1 MARQTKQRSKRR
13 ATGKATSKPVAPS
26 ANLNDLRQRANQG
39 DPAAQAKLCRALDA
53 NPAIWRRLGDLAT
66 HAQLEFVRMIA
77 GGDFLL
83 GESVKRRIAE
93 LRTELLGVFPTPLET
108 VAVDRLIAARMYVE
122 HVESQCAK
130 AEGEI
135 PLAKFW
141 LARQRQ
147 AHNLYHSAVRS
158 LLLVRT
164 LLPSEGPP
172 AALTVN
178 GTATTKRNGEDRL
191 GGGMDGDGS
200 SQQRERAVPVNRVNG
215 MAKNGKRQALAAV

>member
-1 MARQTKQRSKRR
+1 VPKQAKQRSKQHT
-13 ATGKATSKPVAPS
+13 TGKATPKPVGPT
-26 ANLNDLRQRANQG
+26 ANLNDLRRRANQG
-39 DPAAQAKLCRALDA
+39 DPAAQANLCRALDA

-83 GESVKRRIAE
+83 GESIKRRIAE

-108 VAVDRLIAARMYVE
+108 LAVDRLIAARMYVE

-141 LARQRQ
+141 LARERQ

-164 LLPSEGPP
+164 LLPPAEPPP
-172 AALTVN
+172 ALSPN
-178 GTATTKRNGEDRL
+178 GTATKLNGNGRL
-191 GGGMDGDGS
+191 AIGVNGDGS
-200 SQQRERAVPVNRVNG
+200 SYQRAAASTNRVNG
-215 MAKNGKRQALAAV
+215 SAKSGRRRELATA

>member
-1 MARQTKQRSKRR
+1 M
-13 ATGKATSKPVAPS
+13 V
-26 ANLNDLRQRANQG
+26 
-39 DPAAQAKLCRALDA
+39 
-53 NPAIWRRLGDLAT
+53 
-66 HAQLEFVRMIA
+66 A

-164 LLPSEGPP
+164 LLPPAEPP
-172 AALTVN
+172 APLAAN
-178 GTATTKRNGEDRL
+178 GTDTTNLNGNGRL
-191 GGGMDGDGS
+191 AIGVNGDGS
-200 SQQRERAVPVNRVNG
+200 SHQRAAASTNRVNG
-215 MAKNGKRQALAAV
+215 LATARKRQALATT